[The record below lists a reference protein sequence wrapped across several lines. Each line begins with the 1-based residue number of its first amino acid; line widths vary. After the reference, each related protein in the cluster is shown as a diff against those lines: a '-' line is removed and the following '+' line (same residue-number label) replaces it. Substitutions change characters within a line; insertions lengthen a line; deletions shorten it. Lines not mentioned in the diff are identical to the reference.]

1 MKDKKEVAKELFDKI
16 KYILSNKYNNNINHI
31 IHECLVQ
38 ICYQGLKD
46 SKHTFGNLTAQ
57 VDKLCC
63 DNKFTPQDTAA
74 VHAMR
79 IRSNSISPIN
89 ENDLLYDCRAL
100 SLLISTVFND
110 KIPKYIHNKLP
121 LTPKQNTRNL
131 NKKIKKLR
139 GIVREFNDKDIKISI
154 MNYADEIEDFIVRYY
169 DKDNFTNF
177 KYLDR
182 ILKKG
187 MQLNLLDCNIKN
199 NIIYADL
206 IIIEPD
212 FIMDV
217 STIANCFEE
226 YGHHPLLYIIKRL
239 KEGVNNKYTVF
250 GNFASMLLDNI
261 VNYNN
266 YDNALPYY
274 LRNSALEIAAAK
286 DIDINELKHNA
297 EEQAINIQTITK
309 EILKK
314 YDNSK
319 IIIEPTFICEA
330 LGLQGRIDLMTTDF
344 KLIVEQKSGK
354 NFFLENNFSNKHGSL
369 HIEKHYVQLLL
380 YYSLI
385 IHNFTIDDSKKIN
398 IFLLYSKYNLPK
410 GFLEVTPFKKLIFE
424 AIKFRN
430 QIVSTEFWLSRNSC
444 EKLFR
449 NLKASSLITEAINP
463 SFFQKYIEPQLNNT
477 IQNIQKL
484 NMLESAYFSRMI
496 RFVIKEEILSKVG
509 ISEYTGNAMAD
520 LWNMP
525 LKTKLDTGNILTDLK
540 VINKE
545 KSSEKNGY
553 DIITLKNKNK
563 CDEFIPNFRRGDMI
577 ILYKY
582 TSEKEIDVR
591 SYILLKGT
599 IIDIE
604 TQNIKIQLNNGQK
617 NSEFITGFPYAIEHA
632 TSNINTSI
640 AISGL
645 NTLAK
650 ANNDRRN
657 LLLAQRRPQQNKNV
671 TLNKYYNKYYDEIVL
686 KAKQAKDYFLII
698 GPPGTGKTSMALQFI
713 VREHYNDNILLM
725 AYTNRAVDEICQI
738 LEDNNFE
745 YIRLGNENST
755 GKNFIHRLINNSIKD
770 TTDIDKIKEKI
781 INTNIIVS
789 TTATLSNK
797 QYILNIKHFQLA
809 IIDEASQILEPNLIG
824 ILAAKDFN
832 DYNAIDK
839 FILIGDYKQLPAV
852 VLQDEKES
860 KVDNIQ
866 LNDIKLYNCADS
878 LFQRLIRIEKSANR
892 TDFIGTLNR
901 QGRMHPEIAEFP
913 NNMFYKNE
921 NIKTVPLK
929 HQKEEKLKYNINNN
943 NNLIDKIL
951 AENRLIFIPVTP
963 IKNYYLSEKNNIKE
977 AKIIAKIVKHLYYII
992 NNKFNPNK
1000 SIGIIVPYRS
1010 QISMIK
1016 KEIELFHIKEL
1027 KQITIDTVERYQG
1040 SQRDVIIFST
1050 TIKNISQLDF
1060 LTANTFTEDG
1070 IKIDRKLNV
1079 AITRAKQQLII
1090 TGNENILKVNDI
1102 YKKLIEFISNKKGI
1116 FDIQNILYK

>member
-410 GFLEVTPFKKLIFE
+410 GFLEVTPFKK
-424 AIKFRN
+424 
-430 QIVSTEFWLSRNSC
+430 T
-444 EKLFR
+444 
-449 NLKASSLITEAINP
+449 
-463 SFFQKYIEPQLNNT
+463 
-477 IQNIQKL
+477 
-484 NMLESAYFSRMI
+484 YF
-496 RFVIKEEILSKVG
+496 
-509 ISEYTGNAMAD
+509 
-520 LWNMP
+520 
-525 LKTKLDTGNILTDLK
+525 
-540 VINKE
+540 
-545 KSSEKNGY
+545 
-553 DIITLKNKNK
+553 
-563 CDEFIPNFRRGDMI
+563 
-577 ILYKY
+577 
-582 TSEKEIDVR
+582 
-591 SYILLKGT
+591 
-599 IIDIE
+599 
-604 TQNIKIQLNNGQK
+604 
-617 NSEFITGFPYAIEHA
+617 
-632 TSNINTSI
+632 
-640 AISGL
+640 
-645 NTLAK
+645 
-650 ANNDRRN
+650 
-657 LLLAQRRPQQNKNV
+657 
-671 TLNKYYNKYYDEIVL
+671 
-686 KAKQAKDYFLII
+686 
-698 GPPGTGKTSMALQFI
+698 
-713 VREHYNDNILLM
+713 
-725 AYTNRAVDEICQI
+725 
-738 LEDNNFE
+738 
-745 YIRLGNENST
+745 
-755 GKNFIHRLINNSIKD
+755 
-770 TTDIDKIKEKI
+770 
-781 INTNIIVS
+781 
-789 TTATLSNK
+789 
-797 QYILNIKHFQLA
+797 
-809 IIDEASQILEPNLIG
+809 
-824 ILAAKDFN
+824 
-832 DYNAIDK
+832 
-839 FILIGDYKQLPAV
+839 
-852 VLQDEKES
+852 
-860 KVDNIQ
+860 
-866 LNDIKLYNCADS
+866 
-878 LFQRLIRIEKSANR
+878 
-892 TDFIGTLNR
+892 
-901 QGRMHPEIAEFP
+901 
-913 NNMFYKNE
+913 
-921 NIKTVPLK
+921 
-929 HQKEEKLKYNINNN
+929 
-943 NNLIDKIL
+943 
-951 AENRLIFIPVTP
+951 
-963 IKNYYLSEKNNIKE
+963 
-977 AKIIAKIVKHLYYII
+977 
-992 NNKFNPNK
+992 
-1000 SIGIIVPYRS
+1000 
-1010 QISMIK
+1010 
-1016 KEIELFHIKEL
+1016 
-1027 KQITIDTVERYQG
+1027 
-1040 SQRDVIIFST
+1040 
-1050 TIKNISQLDF
+1050 
-1060 LTANTFTEDG
+1060 
-1070 IKIDRKLNV
+1070 
-1079 AITRAKQQLII
+1079 
-1090 TGNENILKVNDI
+1090 
-1102 YKKLIEFISNKKGI
+1102 
-1116 FDIQNILYK
+1116 